1 MKKYGGKPE
10 FRELMNEFSKL
21 MGTHFEDV
29 ADKKKKEEE
38 EKLKNDPV
46 TKIIENDPIVKEIL

>member
-1 MKKYGGKPE
+1 MKKYGGNPE